1 MPNPILIAANATA
14 APVLPGI
21 PAPVV
26 PAQAVPAGV
35 ATAAAGAAKPAA
47 GATLNP
53 AVVQQLI
60 DNQHKTPLAQHLGW
74 LTHGFAGLFIA
85 AAVLLVILLAVQ
97 TTRQEGLT
105 GTLGGRVD
113 SSYRGR
119 LGFEGQIARFT
130 AAIAITYVVVATIVS
145 ISGI

>member
-1 MPNPILIAANATA
+1 MPNPILLAATTA
-14 APVLPGI
+14 APVAPGLPV
-21 PAPVV
+21 PPPV
-26 PAQAVPAGV
+26 QA
-35 ATAAAGAAKPAA
+35 PAA
-47 GATLNP
+47 GLPAGGGPIPSGLPTLSP
-53 AVVQQLI
+53 AQIQQL
-60 DNQHKTPLAQHLGW
+60 QQPQFLGPKTPLAAHLPW
-74 LTHGFAGLFIA
+74 LTHGFAGLFVA
-85 AAVLLVILLAVQ
+85 AAILLVIMLAVQ

-130 AAIAITYVVVATIVS
+130 AIIAITYVVVATLVS